1 MFLAMHDIKYI
12 RNNPQEFDKQLARRG
27 FKPLSTKI
35 LELDSINRGNKTNIQ
50 KLQEEANKL
59 AKQVGDLMAQGKR
72 EEAAPLLAKS
82 KQLKAQIQNAKDSAE
97 QGAEE
102 DNSELENFLATLPNI
117 LDASVPDGKS
127 EDDNLE
133 VKKFGTPRKFDF
145 TPKAHFE
152 VGEDLN
158 LLDFEKT
165 AKISGARFASYYG
178 NLAKLE
184 RALASFMLDVATSE
198 FGYTEVA
205 VPFLV
210 KADAAFGTGQLPK
223 FEEDLFKTTNDYYL
237 IPTAEIPV
245 TNLVRDS
252 ILEEKE
258 LPLRYTAYT
267 PCFRS
272 EAGSAGKDTRGLVRM
287 HQFSKVE
294 LVSITTPEKSADEH
308 ERLTSCAEEILKK
321 LELPYRLISLCSGDI
336 GFGASKTYDIEVWL
350 PAQNK
355 YREISSCSNFKD
367 FQARRMKARFR
378 RENGTVEPVHTL
390 NGSSLAVGRTIVAI
404 LENYQQS
411 DGTVLIPEILKNYMN
426 GVIRLEKR
434 V

>member
-1 MFLAMHDIKYI
+1 MHDIKYI
-12 RNNPQEFDKQLARRG
+12 RSNPQEFDKQLARRG
-27 FKPLSTKI
+27 LKPVSAKI
-35 LELDSINRGNKTNIQ
+35 LELDSINRGNKTNTQ

-82 KQLKAQIQNAKDSAE
+82 KEFKAQIQQAKDSE
-97 QGAEE
+97 SQGAD
-102 DNSELENFLATLPNI
+102 DNNAELENFLATIPNI

-133 VKKFGTPRKFDF
+133 IRKFGTPKKFNF

-152 VGEDLN
+152 VGEDLK

-184 RALASFMLDVATSE
+184 RALASFMLDVASAE

-205 VPFLV
+205 VPFLI

-294 LVSITTPEKSADEH
+294 LVSITTPEKSSQEH

-350 PAQNK
+350 PAQDK

-378 RENGTVEPVHTL
+378 RENGTAEPVHTL

-404 LENYQQS
+404 LENYQQE
-411 DGTVLIPEILKNYMN
+411 DGTVLIPEILKKYMN
-426 GVIRLEKR
+426 GVIKLEKR
-434 V
+434 L

>member
-1 MFLAMHDIKYI
+1 MHDIKYI

-27 FKPLSTKI
+27 LQPLSAKI
-35 LELDSINRGNKTNIQ
+35 LELDSVNRGNKTNAQ

-59 AKQVGDLMAQGKR
+59 AKQVGDLMSQGKKD
-72 EEAAPLLAKS
+72 EAAPLLAKS
-82 KQLKAQIQNAKDSAE
+82 KELKAQIQQAKDAAE
-97 QGAEE
+97 QGEE
-102 DNSELENFLATLPNI
+102 NNAELENFLATIPNI
-117 LDASVPDGKS
+117 LDASVPEGKS
-127 EDDNLE
+127 EDDNVE
-133 VKKFGTPRKFDF
+133 VRKFGTPKKFDF

-152 VGEDLN
+152 IGEDLN

-165 AKISGARFASYYG
+165 VKISGARFASYYG

-184 RALASFMLDVATSE
+184 RALASFMLDVASAE

-245 TNLVRDS
+245 TNLVRER

-294 LVSITTPEKSADEH
+294 LVSITTPEKSGDEH
-308 ERLTSCAEEILKK
+308 ERLTSCAESILKK
-321 LELPYRLISLCSGDI
+321 LDLPYRVISLCSGDI
-336 GFGASKTYDIEVWL
+336 GFGAAKTYDLEVWL

-355 YREISSCSNFKD
+355 YREISSCSNFID

-378 RENGTVEPVHTL
+378 RENGNVEPVHTL

-404 LENYQQS
+404 LENYQQAN
-411 DGTVLIPEILKNYMN
+411 GTVLIPEILKNYMN
-426 GVIRLEKR
+426 GVRKLELR
-434 V
+434 VESRE